1 VSRFETG
8 VELARLTLAGA
19 LLVACQGSDSA
30 LAPSGAYR
38 VTFAVSNMLIAPV
51 TISIGG
57 SPYAV
62 IGGGSSMSLTVPA
75 DAQWLTWTSAK
86 PKDQN
91 GNLIPDDIGVVRVS
105 VAGINRE
112 LDIANVIGDQP
123 YFTARIHNDVAVPVS
138 IGVYNG
144 ETVACAAVLPPAANG
159 VTGFVLIGYYR
170 LLPVTEVRAY
180 RDPGCAGPYV
190 AWPRSLIAPEPNT
203 GVVSLIL
210 EDQP

>member
-19 LLVACQGSDSA
+19 LLVACQGAGSTLGPA
-30 LAPSGAYR
+30 GTYR
-38 VTFAVSNMLIAPV
+38 VTFGVSNMLIAPV
-51 TISIGG
+51 TISVDG

-62 IGGGSSMSLTVPA
+62 IGGGSSTSLTVPA
-75 DAQWLTWTSAK
+75 AAQWLTWTSAK
-86 PKDQN
+86 PKDQD
-91 GNLIPDDIGVVRVS
+91 GNLIPDDIGVIRVS

-112 LDIANVIGDQP
+112 LDIANIIADQP
-123 YFTARIHNDVAVPVS
+123 YFTARIHNDTTVPVS

-144 ETVACAAVLPPAANG
+144 DSVACAAALPPAVNG

-170 LLPVTEVRAY
+170 LLPGTQVRAY
-180 RDPGCAGPYV
+180 RDPGCAGPYI
-190 AWPRSLIAPEPNT
+190 AWPRSLISPEPNS